1 MYSKIFLLALFACVT
16 LARPQEDLDT
26 FNEELLDRLGPV
38 NTNPQYNYAY
48 QIADD
53 ESQNY
58 MAHNEA
64 RDGDEVTGT
73 YSYVDANGALV
84 TVEYIANENGYQETR
99 TLQENFI
106 TLNDNRNGYTQPEI
120 IKTTPKPRPVTPRP
134 TRAPRPPPTTAAPSD
149 DDLVAR
155 IIAQLTPFI
164 KTTVSNSLQAN
175 QNAAPAPAR
184 APAPKPA
191 PVRKPAPAPAPVLPP
206 AVVRQDDSVE
216 GVFGVVGENN
226 VRVTS
231 PEFSFAYDL
240 RK

>member
-1 MYSKIFLLALFACVT
+1 MLSNVVFCVNKADCNRIPLKNSFRQSLYQSEICLQKQLDLSNFKFEYRIFFHFY
-16 LARPQEDLDT
+16 R
-26 FNEELLDRLGPV
+26 
-38 NTNPQYNYAY
+38 
-48 QIADD
+48 
-53 ESQNY
+53 
-58 MAHNEA
+58 
-64 RDGDEVTGT
+64 
-73 YSYVDANGALV
+73 YVYANGALV

-175 QNAAPAPAR
+175 Q
-184 APAPKPA
+184 K
-191 PVRKPAPAPAPVLPP
+191 
-206 AVVRQDDSVE
+206 
-216 GVFGVVGENN
+216 
-226 VRVTS
+226 
-231 PEFSFAYDL
+231 
-240 RK
+240 

>member
-1 MYSKIFLLALFACVT
+1 MSTKQTAAEFLSTILFIKVSTTWNSVYKSNWIC
-16 LARPQEDLDT
+16 LILNLNIKDN
-26 FNEELLDRLGPV
+26 F
-38 NTNPQYNYAY
+38 
-48 QIADD
+48 
-53 ESQNY
+53 
-58 MAHNEA
+58 HF
-64 RDGDEVTGT
+64 

-175 QNAAPAPAR
+175 Q
-184 APAPKPA
+184 K
-191 PVRKPAPAPAPVLPP
+191 
-206 AVVRQDDSVE
+206 
-216 GVFGVVGENN
+216 
-226 VRVTS
+226 
-231 PEFSFAYDL
+231 
-240 RK
+240 

>member
-1 MYSKIFLLALFACVT
+1 MYSKIFLLALFACAAI
-16 LARPQEDLDT
+16 ARPQDDLDDD
-26 FNEELLDRLGPV
+26 FNQELLDRLGPI

-99 TLQENFI
+99 TVQDNFI
-106 TLNDNRNGYTQPEI
+106 TLNDDRNQPQPQPI
-120 IKTTPKPRPVTPRP
+120 RPKPAPKPVTPRP
-134 TRAPRPPPTTAAPSD
+134 TPRPTPAPTTPEPSD

-164 KTTVSNSLQAN
+164 RDTVSNSLQAN
-175 QNAAPAPAR
+175 Q
-184 APAPKPA
+184 
-191 PVRKPAPAPAPVLPP
+191 
-206 AVVRQDDSVE
+206 
-216 GVFGVVGENN
+216 G
-226 VRVTS
+226 
-231 PEFSFAYDL
+231 
-240 RK
+240 

>member
-1 MYSKIFLLALFACVT
+1 MYSKIFLLALFACAT

-99 TLQENFI
+99 TVQDNFI
-106 TLNDNRNGYTQPEI
+106 TLNADRNQPQPQPI
-120 IKTTPKPRPVTPRP
+120 RTTPKPKPTTPRP
-134 TRAPRPPPTTAAPSD
+134 RPTPAPTPAPTTPPPSD

-164 KTTVSNSLQAN
+164 RDTVSNSLQAN
-175 QNAAPAPAR
+175 QGAAPAP

-191 PVRKPAPAPAPVLPP
+191 PARKPAPAPAPVLPP
-206 AVVRQDDSVE
+206 AAVRQEDSVE